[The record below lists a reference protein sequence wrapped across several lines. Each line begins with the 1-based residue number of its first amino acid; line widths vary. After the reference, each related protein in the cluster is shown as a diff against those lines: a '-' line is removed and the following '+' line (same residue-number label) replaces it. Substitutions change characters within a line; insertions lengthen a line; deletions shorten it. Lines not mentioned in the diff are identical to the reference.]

1 MSNLE
6 ISTWYQ
12 RIADHRRTEGTNIN
26 LKFAAVAAV
35 PRDNVVPEQKQQE
48 KK

>member
-1 MSNLE
+1 MSDLE

-12 RIADHRRTEGTNIN
+12 SIADHMRTEGTNRN

-35 PRDNVVPEQKQQE
+35 PRDNVVPK
-48 KK
+48 